1 GKTGT
6 AQALGATGYSN
17 ATIASF
23 IGFGPIE
30 DPRFIILIKID
41 EPKDDPWGS
50 VVASPIYRSMAEQM
64 LVYLRVPPSGAL
76 TAAPGVKN

>member
-6 AQALGATGYSN
+6 AQAIGVGGYSGS
-17 ATIASF
+17 TIASF

-30 DPRFIILIKID
+30 DPRFIILIKVD

-50 VVASPIYRSMAEQM
+50 VVASPIFRSMAQQM
-64 LVYLRVPPSGAL
+64 LVYMRVPPTSAGAVIG
-76 TAAPGVKN
+76 AKK